1 MDINGEDHVLGRLA
15 THVVGELKDGESVT
29 VYNAD
34 RVIVKGNPDDIVEKY
49 RNKYESG
56 SKGHGPKYPK
66 APDRIVRRTV
76 KGMLPSTAE
85 GDEMLRRLDV
95 RRSPP
100 EDGAQQVDE
109 AKVQGLQ
116 ESNFMR
122 MKDISDNLGR

>member
-15 THVVGELKDGESVT
+15 THVVGELKDGEGVT
-29 VYNAD
+29 VHNAD

-56 SKGHGPKYPK
+56 SKEHGPKYPK

-76 KGMLPSTAE
+76 EGMLPDTAE
-85 GDEMLRRLDV
+85 GEEMRKRLKV

-100 EDGAQQVDE
+100 KDGADEVDE
-109 AKVQGLQ
+109 AKVHGLQ
-116 ESNFMR
+116 GSNFMR